1 LSILGRKL
9 ALIVLLAPLFA
20 LGQGSQLPKYTVA
33 TLPASSTQPHY
44 IVQVIDGASST
55 DCATGGGAQN
65 VACVNVAGVWHALG
79 SVSPTFTGTVT
90 VNSAPAYSVRIG
102 PLGTM
107 AASWNFDTTTAAS
120 ACASIGC
127 ASGGLTSFAA
137 PSGSWPTWLVP
148 TVTNSTSTPSLA
160 VAATSTGS
168 GSVVLS
174 ASPTFTGTPT
184 APTAAATDNT
194 TQLATDA
201 FVHRAISSLA
211 NTPAWLTMLGDGSD
225 GSCVVGTSCLG
236 SSSSTL
242 TMGGE
247 YYFTNFSVPYG
258 ATVQVV
264 MQAPTGSNQNSLVVH
279 ATGACTVAGE
289 IDASWDL
296 IPLIGSSTYGYGGG
310 TGGGAGGLAALF
322 SYAGTAASLSGN
334 IYMSGGK
341 AYAGNGSQPTS
352 TQIRGI
358 LGSNPFNDGLF
369 FRGSAGVP
377 NGSAAYGDPGLGVT
391 LICGSIVGTDGTHIG
406 TLLANGGPATPY
418 SIAGGVQAAGGGGGV
433 VVLSSQA
440 TIGTLPVVS
449 VAGGPGETG
458 TAVLAAPSQSAV
470 TTVTTGGSCAASTQY
485 CYQVASLEGP
495 SGISTPHSE
504 LCVTTGSTT
513 NTNTNTIPWNAVVG
527 ATGYNIYGR
536 TTGVEQLIGTV
547 GVGTSTPSFVDTCTV
562 TPSGALPTV
571 NTTINWYSVPQA
583 VATAGSCTSPPKALL
598 TAASG
603 ALTACTVIQQGA
615 GCGTGSGIV
624 WKIIDQTGGFNAT
637 GSITPTWSS
646 GSMVSCTASGGSGYT
661 NTEYTGS
668 YSGGDGGAGWYAVF
682 QGW

>member
-1 LSILGRKL
+1 MSILGRKL

-310 TGGGAGGLAALF
+310 TGGVATGTGTITYIGNSSINALP
-322 SYAGTAASLSGN
+322 A
-334 IYMSGGK
+334 GK
-341 AYAGNGSQPTS
+341 AYSGNGYSLTN

-358 LGSNPFNDGLF
+358 LGANPFNDGLF
-369 FRGSAGVP
+369 FRGSPGSP
-377 NGSAAYGDPGLGVT
+377 NGNIFVYGAPGLGIT
-391 LICGSIVGTDGTHIG
+391 LICGSIIGTDGVNTG
-406 TLLANGGPATPY
+406 TLLANGGPAATY
-418 SIAGGVQAAGGGGGV
+418 SAGSGYNQAGGGGGGV
-433 VVLSSQA
+433 VILSSQA

-449 VAGGPGETG
+449 VAGGAGEIG

-470 TTVTTGGSCAASTQY
+470 TTITTGGSCAASTQY

-513 NTNTNTIPWNAVVG
+513 STNTNTVPWNAVYG

-547 GVGTSTPSFVDTCTV
+547 GVGTTTPSFVDTCTV

-571 NTTINWYSVPQA
+571 NTTTNWYSVPQA

-598 TAASG
+598 TATSG

-661 NTEYTGS
+661 NTEYGS
-668 YSGGDGGAGWYAVF
+668 SFSGGDGGAGWYAVF